1 MREAIG
7 GISIFQIVIV
17 LILLFTGIMSLTINH
32 SKAFGVKDEII
43 TVIENNTIDGNVN
56 KEKPNLGITQNMIDE
71 IIAQLDKAGYHINGD
86 CPTDKTYAGYSRD
99 GKTVKVGKNVKDVAF
114 CLRANQVDNEFE
126 QDAKDA
132 CKSGVCEVTE
142 NEFPTMIYYDV
153 VLFFQLDIPVINYLF
168 NFNLKGTTKIM
179 FGGIGK

>member
-43 TVIENNTIDGNVN
+43 TIIENNTI
-56 KEKPNLGITQNMIDE
+56 EKTGAGQQHSYGFGPTMQNAVKD
-71 IIAQLDKAGYHINGD
+71 QLTKAGYHILGTCPDDTYDGYDLNGK
-86 CPTDKTYAGYSRD
+86 PAGKIR
-99 GKTVKVGKNVKDVAF
+99 GVAF
-114 CLRANQVDNEFE
+114 CIRANQVDDEFE
-126 QDAKDA
+126 QDAKNA
-132 CKSGVCEVTE
+132 CKSGACETTG
-142 NEFPTMIYYDV
+142 NDFPTMVYYDV
-153 VLFFQLDIPVINYLF
+153 VLFFKLDIPVINYLF

-179 FGGIGK
+179 FGGIG